1 MSVRHFDI
9 TQGGI
14 LIALVMLC
22 EIGCTNREFTRTPRT
37 GTEQLL
43 LSHALEQSMK
53 ALEPPSPPP
62 ATVAVDIVGFV
73 GQRQIFQPN
82 MLSNGPMINN
92 NTTVTTGSPAPEAN
106 PPTVRPL
113 GSDLIVMQ
121 GFIEGRLAD
130 LGYAVVDRREDAD
143 LWIRVIVLAL
153 GTDQGQSFF
162 GMPAIQSTVIPFSTP
177 ALTIYEAQRQIAYVR
192 YRLQVYDARA
202 KTWHVPSPW
211 YDGSAYYNQYTLF
224 FFINFRGTDIQ
235 DVPQLQ

>member
-1 MSVRHFDI
+1 MSARHFHM
-9 TQGGI
+9 GHGRI

-43 LSHALEQSMK
+43 LSHALENSMRG
-53 ALEPPSPPP
+53 LEAPSPPP
-62 ATVAVDIVGFV
+62 ATVAVDIIGFV
-73 GQRQIFQPN
+73 GQRQILQPN
-82 MLSNGPMINN
+82 MLANGPMINN

-106 PPTVRPL
+106 PPAVRPL
-113 GSDLIVMQ
+113 DSDLVVMQ
-121 GFIEGRLAD
+121 GVMEGRLMD
-130 LGYAVVDRREDAD
+130 LGYAVVERREEAD
-143 LWIRVIVLAL
+143 LWIRVIVLAM

-162 GMPAIQSTVIPFSTP
+162 GMPAIQSSVIPFSTP

-202 KTWHVPSPW
+202 RTWHAPSPW

-224 FFINFRGTDIQ
+224 FFINFHGTDVQ